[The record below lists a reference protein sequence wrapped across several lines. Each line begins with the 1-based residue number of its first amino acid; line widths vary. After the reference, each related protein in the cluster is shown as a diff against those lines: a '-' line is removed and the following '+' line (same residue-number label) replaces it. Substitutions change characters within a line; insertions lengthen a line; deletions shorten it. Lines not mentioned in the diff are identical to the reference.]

1 VEARNRVTG
10 SAMSI
15 TKGKV
20 MCLVKIEVP
29 ARSRMAS
36 HVASPAERFVTTF
49 QFPERRQER
58 ASGLR
63 LESLNESGSRTTIED
78 SS

>member
-49 QFPERRQER
+49 QFPIDRTSPR
-58 ASGLR
+58 ASLWTA
-63 LESLNESGSRTTIED
+63 SWIAK
-78 SS
+78 